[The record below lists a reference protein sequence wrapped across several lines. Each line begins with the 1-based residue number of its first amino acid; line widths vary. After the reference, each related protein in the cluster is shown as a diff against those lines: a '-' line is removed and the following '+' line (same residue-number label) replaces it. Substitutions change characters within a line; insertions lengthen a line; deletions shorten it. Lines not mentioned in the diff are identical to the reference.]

1 MSGKLFPEIQKCC
14 QNNCL
19 NQTWLNHMFT
29 YAGFWCRQKVLGEMP
44 EDPVYDLHTREK
56 MNFVISYFGSLRYL
70 LFFCNLSYL
79 LIVSCRNLS
88 ISGKGETIR
97 MYRAFNL
104 SLLSGYRLR
113 EKEIDLDVYETLQV
127 YACCFFKDKFLLKI
141 DIKFNHSI
149 SK

>member
-19 NQTWLNHMFT
+19 NQTWLNHVYICWLLMQAKSSGRNARGSSLWFT
-29 YAGFWCRQKVLGEMP
+29 YSGEN
-44 EDPVYDLHTREK
+44 E
-56 MNFVISYFGSLRYL
+56 FCYL
-70 LFFCNLSYL
+70 LLWITAVPTFFCNLSYL

-97 MYRAFNL
+97 MYRAFNP

>member
-1 MSGKLFPEIQKCC
+1 MIYILGRKFILLSP
-14 QNNCL
+14 
-19 NQTWLNHMFT
+19 TLNHCGT
-29 YAGFWCRQKVLGEMP
+29 Y
-44 EDPVYDLHTREK
+44 
-56 MNFVISYFGSLRYL
+56 
-70 LFFCNLSYL
+70 FFCNLSYL

-113 EKEIDLDVYETLQV
+113 ENEIDLDVYETLQV

>member
-1 MSGKLFPEIQKCC
+1 
-14 QNNCL
+14 
-19 NQTWLNHMFT
+19 
-29 YAGFWCRQKVLGEMP
+29 MP

-56 MNFVISYFGSLRYL
+56 IYFVISYFESLRYL

-113 EKEIDLDVYETLQV
+113 ENEIDLDVYETLQV
-127 YACCFFKDKFLLKI
+127 YACGFFKDKFLLKM